1 MYGSTND
8 GSACFVGH
16 SGQMVAKSESTTKQ
30 HECGQAI
37 RPTMG
42 TWWVIVTRGL
52 LYDYM
57 LDWWWVVEA
66 KVAGSV
72 VSADGCGDVCFYAS
86 LYMEWTHGKGDLTCY
101 HAGRNGLGV
110 FLEILADC
118 CECDRGTMR
127 QGACRLSLQRLRLNF
142 RNCVYV
148 EFPDRSRERIR
159 YVLTGK
165 VASAGPR
172 GHVKIDTL
180 TWTLGRTSG

>member
-1 MYGSTND
+1 MGVREILVYVRNINGGVLISET
-8 GSACFVGH
+8 AQTWTGH
-16 SGQMVAKSESTTKQ
+16 TA
-30 HECGQAI
+30 A
-37 RPTMG
+37 MG
-42 TWWVIVTRGL
+42 TWLVIVTQGL
-52 LYDYM
+52 LYDYT

-66 KVAGSV
+66 KVAGSG
-72 VSADGCGDVCFYAS
+72 VSADDCGDVCFYAS

-172 GHVKIDTL
+172 DTS
-180 TWTLGRTSG
+180 RSIR